1 MSGANQIPK
10 FARVNREGQLAPL
23 SAIGTE
29 FEQRVVTTVAASALT
44 AAQFASD
51 LLFNNAAL
59 TPYTG
64 PTAVQMCQYFDT
76 GTTNRGINP
85 TAINSRFTMI
95 WENSTATPMVVNLGA
110 GFTPASITIPA
121 NTIQTVSF
129 ELSSVSPQTYR
140 LFSQSTTFPASGSTL
155 PVPPAASDDDVL
167 VFDAASGM
175 WVASITGAHP
185 RGALDFIRTSA
196 VAVPL
201 SIEAFTILN
210 PNVIPFAGAGNVE
223 LVIVPDFTFTN
234 QFGLNVATT
243 YGGLATNPAIAGDSL
258 ILTAYSAATFTPSN
272 VVNTDVIDHIQCIS
286 NGGAPTTTV
295 FRVDASGF
303 AYAQGVVLASDAALK
318 KNIENLT
325 VDSKAFETL
334 NAHRYHFTNQTNDK
348 TKSVG
353 LVAQDFMNVFPGV
366 YVPANGPKKPASI
379 NINAFNAMLI
389 AALQDITKRLK
400 TAEAHLASLEGR
412 VAGDFP

>member
-1 MSGANQIPK
+1 MSGANQLPK

-23 SAIGTE
+23 TAIGTE

-64 PTAVQMCQYFDT
+64 PSAVQMCQYFDT

-85 TAINSRFTMI
+85 TAINSRFTMT
-95 WENSTATPMVVNLGA
+95 WENTTGVNAVVTLGA
-110 GFTPASITIPA
+110 GFTPGSVTIPP
-121 NTIQTVSF
+121 NTVQFVSF
-129 ELSSVSPQTYR
+129 ELTSVSPQTYR
-140 LFSQSTTFPASGSTL
+140 LFSQSTTSGAGSTL
-155 PVPPAASDDDVL
+155 PVPPLASDDDVL

-201 SIEAFTILN
+201 AIEAFSILN
-210 PNVIPFAGAGNVE
+210 PNVIPFAGAGNIE
-223 LVIVPDFTFTN
+223 QVIVGDFTFTN
-234 QFGLNVATT
+234 QFGVNIATT

-258 ILTAYSAATFTPSN
+258 LLTAYSAATFTPSN
-272 VVNTDVIDHIQCIS
+272 VANTDVIDHIQCIS
-286 NGGAPTTTV
+286 NGGAPLTTV

-303 AYAQGVVLASDAALK
+303 CYSPGYIVTSDAALK

-325 VDSKAFETL
+325 VDSRAFETI
-334 NAHRYHFTNQTNDK
+334 NAHRYHYTAQTNDK
-348 TKSVG
+348 AKSVG
-353 LVAQDFMNVFPGV
+353 LVAQDFQAVFPGV
-366 YVPANGPKKPASI
+366 YVPPNGPKKPASI
-379 NINAFNAMLI
+379 NLNAFNAMLI
-389 AALQDITKRLK
+389 AALQDVTKRLK
-400 TAEAHLASLEGR
+400 TCEAHLASLEAR
-412 VAGDFP
+412 VAGEFP